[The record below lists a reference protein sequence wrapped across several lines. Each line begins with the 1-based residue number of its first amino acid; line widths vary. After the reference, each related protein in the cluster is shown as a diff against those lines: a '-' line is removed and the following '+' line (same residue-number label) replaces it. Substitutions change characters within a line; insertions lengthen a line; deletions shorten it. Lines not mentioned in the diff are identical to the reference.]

1 MHVFVTG
8 ATGWVGSAV
17 VEELI
22 AAGHQ
27 VSGLAR
33 SDRSAEKLLAT
44 GASVVRGEI
53 EDLDVLRS
61 AAADTDGVIHTAFNH
76 DWSRFAEN
84 CAADK
89 AAIEAMGAV
98 IEGTGKPLIVT
109 AGVALLAPGRLAT
122 EEDTA
127 PPVTDSFPRASE
139 AVVENLQARGLRA
152 CAVRLA
158 PSVHGVG
165 DHGFVPRLA
174 GIARDKGTSAYIGEG
189 QNRWPAVHRRDAAH
203 LFCLALDRPEAGPFH
218 AVAEEGVALKD
229 VAGAIGRQLGLPI
242 ESVASRDAEAQFGWF
257 APFVGLDA
265 PTSSARTRAVLGWE
279 PKERSLL
286 TDLADPAYFAG

>member
-1 MHVFVTG
+1 MRVFVTG

-22 AAGHQ
+22 AAGHG
-27 VSGLAR
+27 VTGLAR
-33 SDRSAEKLLAT
+33 SEKSAGALAAA
-44 GASVVRGEI
+44 GASVVRGAV
-53 EDLDVLRS
+53 EDLEVLH
-61 AAADTDGVIHTAFNH
+61 AAAVRADAVIHTAFNH

-89 AAIEAMGAV
+89 AAIATLGAAL
-98 IEGTGKPLIVT
+98 EDTDKPLIVT
-109 AGVALLAPGRLAT
+109 SGVALLAPGRLAT
-122 EEDTA
+122 EEDAA

-139 AVVENLQARGLRA
+139 AVVEDLRARGIRA

-174 GIARDKGTSAYIGEG
+174 GIARDKGVSAYIGDG
-189 QNRWPAVHRRDAAH
+189 QNRWPAVHRRDAAR
-203 LFCLALDRPEAGPFH
+203 LFLMVLDRPEAGPFH
-218 AVAEEGVALKD
+218 AVAEEGVMLKD
-229 VAGAIGRQLGLPI
+229 IAGVIGRQLDLPVKG
-242 ESVASRDAEAQFGWF
+242 VAAEEAQAQFGWF

-265 PTSSARTRAVLGWE
+265 PTSSAQTRETLGWH
-279 PKERSLL
+279 PTERGLL
-286 TDLADPAYFAG
+286 ADLADPAYLAG